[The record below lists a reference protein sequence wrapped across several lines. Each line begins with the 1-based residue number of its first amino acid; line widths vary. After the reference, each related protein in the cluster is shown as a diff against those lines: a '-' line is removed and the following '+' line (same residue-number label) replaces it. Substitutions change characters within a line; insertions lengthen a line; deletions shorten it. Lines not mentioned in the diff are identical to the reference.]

1 MTAKD
6 ALHTALELVQES
18 RYSEGSL
25 YLADIV
31 ASLAFGGSH
40 RKVDL
45 SRLGILDEHAQAAVL
60 ELITSKFRGIYADEA
75 WQHTADKI
83 LETVKGR

>member
-18 RYSEGSL
+18 RYSESSQ

-31 ASLAFGGSH
+31 ASLAMGGSH

-60 ELITSKFRGIYADEA
+60 ELITAKFRGIYADEV